1 MKGFV
6 TIIVAVLIV
15 IILCWIGISVYDAS
29 NDVEINPNAEQY
41 IKPIKPEFDLEAVDV
56 VTEKIDKLPVSQR
69 YFTFWMNR
77 QIQKNYLMM
86 PILNQPPKELKFII
100 NET

>member
-56 VTEKIDKLPVSQR
+56 VTEKIDKLPVS
-69 YFTFWMNR
+69 
-77 QIQKNYLMM
+77 
-86 PILNQPPKELKFII
+86 PKIFHLLDEQTNPEKLLDDA
-100 NET
+100 NTEPAP